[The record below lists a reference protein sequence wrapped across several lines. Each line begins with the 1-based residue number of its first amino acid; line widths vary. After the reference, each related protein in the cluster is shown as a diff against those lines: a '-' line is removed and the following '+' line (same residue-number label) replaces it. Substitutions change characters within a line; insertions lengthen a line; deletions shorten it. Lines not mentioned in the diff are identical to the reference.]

1 MSLTARQHRFVE
13 EYLIDLNAKQA
24 AVRAGYT
31 ARGARTTGPRLL
43 KNPEIGAAIAKAQAE
58 RGRRTGITADRVL
71 QELAWL
77 GFANMLDYVTVQ
89 PDGTAYVDLATL
101 DRTQAAAI
109 QEVVVDEYKEGRGAA
124 ARDVKRVRVKLA
136 DKRGALDLLGK
147 HLGLFRES
155 PGHARPDGA
164 AIDKNT
170 AGLSDVE
177 RAQRLAALLDAAR
190 ARRAGRDRRR
200 GSGENGLAPAD
211 RSG

>member
-1 MSLTARQHRFVE
+1 MSLTDRQRRFVE
-13 EYLIDLNAKQA
+13 EYLVDLNARQA

-43 KNPEIGAAIAKAQAE
+43 KDPEIAAAVAEAQAE

-71 QELAWL
+71 QELALL
-77 GFANMLDYVTVQ
+77 GFANMLDYMTVQ
-89 PDGTAYVDLATL
+89 PDGTAYVDLAAL
-101 DRTQAAAI
+101 DRPQAAAI
-109 QEVVVDEYKEGRGAA
+109 QEVVVDEYKEGRGAV

-147 HLGLFRES
+147 HLGLFKERPE
-155 PGHARPDGA
+155 HAQPDGT
-164 AIDKNT
+164 AIGKTN

-190 ARRAGRDRRR
+190 ARRTGRDRR
-200 GSGENGLAPAD
+200 SGPDEDGLAPAD
-211 RSG
+211 RS